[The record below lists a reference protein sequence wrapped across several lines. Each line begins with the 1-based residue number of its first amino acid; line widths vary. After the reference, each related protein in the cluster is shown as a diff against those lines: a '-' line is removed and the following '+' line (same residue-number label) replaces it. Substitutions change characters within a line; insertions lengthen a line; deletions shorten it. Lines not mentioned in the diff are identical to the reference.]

1 MVIVCDF
8 CVDNLMVAFHYLLSL
23 VPLFCYLGYRYMIFT
38 FVFFFDLG
46 SSWTEF
52 LQALSIVTETF
63 GNKSF

>member
-1 MVIVCDF
+1 
-8 CVDNLMVAFHYLLSL
+8 
-23 VPLFCYLGYRYMIFT
+23 MIFT